1 MGNAFAEFVKGLDA
15 TTRNLPQ
22 MLMFAQ
28 QRDEQR
34 QARNREIELKLGQ
47 ERIQMGFKLAE
58 IMKGNPEGQ
67 KEALMKF
74 VVPGFQSLSKGGA
87 VSYSEDEIT
96 KFVSSVDLSNKM
108 GQNLINSLIKISSNQ
123 DMPAQ
128 EKLGAFN
135 VALSGYQGELSKT
148 QFEGVK
154 GMGEQLKEEVNPKG
168 DSSQW
173 KSWINDPANRGKTS
187 KQLIEEFKNIGS
199 NDKTESEKVFQL
211 KIKSLEDAYPGL
223 SHADAVG
230 LINGTIKVVQDPV
243 TKEAFK
249 VDLVNNKQYPL
260 SIAHDQLSDSPAT
273 DPTPEGKGISLWSQA
288 NKSTGPMST
297 IKDVGSR
304 VTGIFGGSIANETI
318 QARQNLKSAQQN
330 LIRSLAINDKYAVAE
345 QNRIKEEINIS
356 PQLLDNPEHL
366 RQRMIAV
373 SEYLKVRYDDEI
385 RDAYDRSLSVKT
397 RQSSREIA
405 KAIKHYSDMLG
416 VPQIVRTEEDYL
428 TVQPGQEFIDDKG
441 NRRIKK

>member
-1 MGNAFAEFVKGLDA
+1 MGNAFAEFAKGLDS

-58 IMKGNPEGQ
+58 MMKGNPEGQ

-154 GMGEQLKEEVNPKG
+154 GMGEQLKEEVNPKTPTEWQTFANATENQSLSPTELVKKYKNLG
-168 DSSQW
+168 DNQ
-173 KSWINDPANRGKTS
+173 P
-187 KQLIEEFKNIGS
+187 KQN
-199 NDKTESEKVFQL
+199 
-211 KIKSLEDAYPGL
+211 SLERAYASLVEEAKSKGETPIPFHKYYEQQKSSMIDIFKAMFGG
-223 SHADAVG
+223 D
-230 LINGTIKVVQDPV
+230 IKRD
-243 TKEAFK
+243 KEEQSPQEPSK
-249 VDLVNNKQYPL
+249 KKPL
-260 SIAHDQLSDSPAT
+260 S
-273 DPTPEGKGISLWSQA
+273 K
-288 NKSTGPMST
+288 
-297 IKDVGSR
+297 
-304 VTGIFGGSIANETI
+304 IFT
-318 QARQNLKSAQQN
+318 
-330 LIRSLAINDKYAVAE
+330 
-345 QNRIKEEINIS
+345 
-356 PQLLDNPEHL
+356 
-366 RQRMIAV
+366 
-373 SEYLKVRYDDEI
+373 
-385 RDAYDRSLSVKT
+385 
-397 RQSSREIA
+397 
-405 KAIKHYSDMLG
+405 
-416 VPQIVRTEEDYL
+416 
-428 TVQPGQEFIDDKG
+428 
-441 NRRIKK
+441 KK